1 MSERLERVRKA
12 TMMDVASV
20 AGVSHQTVSRYLR
33 FNGGLKEATR
43 ERIDAAIRELNYRP
57 NLVARSMRTRRTGR
71 LAVLV
76 PSQSSFSPA
85 RMLAGAGAAAHE
97 AGYAMEVLSLDGGAE
112 ARTERMLELADSG
125 QVEGILS
132 LAPVIPASIRSLT
145 DAAAIVIS
153 ADYDDEMRGIGEL
166 ADGSPVAEMME
177 HLAARGHR
185 KFLHVAGA
193 LQFAS
198 ARGRKQVYLETI
210 ERLGLESFGVHDG
223 DWSAESGIKAVAD
236 LPADSGVTAVIA
248 ANDVVAAGVIRGALD
263 RGWRVPEDLSV
274 TGWDNNPLG
283 ALLSPTLSTVDVD
296 HEKLGRD
303 AMLRLI
309 AALRG
314 DTVQSPSTG
323 PINRVLWRDSV
334 ADAPSK
340 QQSQ

>member
-1 MSERLERVRKA
+1 MGDQLARVRKA
-12 TMMDVASV
+12 TMRDVASV
-20 AGVSHQTVSRYLR
+20 AGVSHQTVSRYLK
-33 FNGGLKEATR
+33 FNGGLKEKTA

-76 PSQSSFSPA
+76 PAQSSFSPA
-85 RMLAGAGAAAHE
+85 RMLAGAGAVAHD

-132 LAPVIPASIRSLT
+132 LAPVNPASMRSLN

-166 ADGSPVAEMME
+166 ADGSPVSEIIE
-177 HLAARGHR
+177 HLAGLGHR
-185 KFLHVAGA
+185 RFLHVAGA

-210 ERLGLESFGVHDG
+210 ERLGLESYGVHDG
-223 DWSAESGIKAVAD
+223 DWSAESGIDAVSS

-248 ANDVVAAGVIRGALD
+248 ANDVVAGGVIRGALG
-263 RGWRVPEDLSV
+263 RGWRVPDDLSV
-274 TGWDNNPLG
+274 TGWDNNALG
-283 ALLSPTLSTVDVD
+283 ALLMPTLSTVDVD

-309 AALRG
+309 AALHG
-314 DTVQSPSTG
+314 EAAQSPSAG
-323 PINRVLWRDSV
+323 PINRIIWRESV
-334 ADAPSK
+334 GHAANRPENH
-340 QQSQ
+340 